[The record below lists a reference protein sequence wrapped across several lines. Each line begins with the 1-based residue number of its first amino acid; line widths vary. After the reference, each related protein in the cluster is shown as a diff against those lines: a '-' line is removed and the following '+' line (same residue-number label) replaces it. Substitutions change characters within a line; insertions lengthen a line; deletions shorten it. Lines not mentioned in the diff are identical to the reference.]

1 MKILKHNWQWKL
13 ASLVIG
19 FFLWSYVMA
28 EVNPSQNL
36 VLRDVNVDVQ
46 LEASEDK
53 EYVISAVEPSTVTI
67 NLVGKRT
74 VLTNF
79 LPSGVSASAV
89 IARKDLKEG
98 TLSVPIKYSLPD
110 NVQLSGES
118 EVRTVSVTLEEVI
131 TKQVDVQPVQVGE
144 LPNDYILEAAV
155 ASPDYVQV
163 KGPRSKVE
171 RVAHLAATVDMS
183 NMTENQT
190 TNVALEVVDA
200 DGKVVEG
207 VTATTNTVN
216 LALSI
221 AKTKEVPLAINLT
234 GTTSDS
240 IRIRRS
246 QVYPNTVQIKG
257 KKEVVDAIESLQTE
271 HVDLSKVT
279 DNLDQQIGVIYPE
292 GVTSVSPDFQTRL
305 TLTVE
310 KKTQKVV
317 EIPYSSI
324 QVTPPEGLTYA
335 FDNPSANVHV
345 TASGFESDLESLTAA
360 RITLKLDLSGL
371 SEGKQRVDLNVKG
384 PEGVEL
390 SPNPSQIGVT
400 IATQ

>member
-36 VLRDVNVDVQ
+36 VLRDVVVDVQ
-46 LEASEDK
+46 LESSGDK
-53 EYVISAVEPSTVTI
+53 EYVISAVEPSSVTM
-67 NLVGKRT
+67 NLVGKRA

-79 LPSGVSASAV
+79 LPTSVSATAV
-89 IARKDLKEG
+89 VSRENLKEG
-98 TLSVPIKYSLPD
+98 TLSVPIKYLLPD
-110 NVQLSGES
+110 NVQLSGDS

-131 TKQVDVQPVQVGE
+131 TKQVNVQPIQIGE
-144 LPNDYILEAAV
+144 LPNDYILEGAA

-171 RVAHLAATVDMS
+171 RVAHLAATVDLS

-216 LALSI
+216 LAINI
-221 AKTKEVPLAINLT
+221 AKTKEVPLVINLT
-234 GTTSDS
+234 GTISDTV
-240 IRIRRS
+240 RIRRS
-246 QVYPNTVQIKG
+246 QVYPTTVQIKG
-257 KKEVVDAIESLQTE
+257 KKEFVDAIESLQTE
-271 HVDLSKVT
+271 RVDLSQVT

-292 GVTSVSPDFQTRL
+292 GVTSVSPDFKTRL

-317 EIPYSSI
+317 EIPYASI
-324 QVTPPEGLTYA
+324 QVTPPEGLSYA
-335 FDNPSANVHV
+335 FDNPAASVHV
-345 TASGFESDLESLTAA
+345 TASGFESDLESLTAG
-360 RITLKLDLSGL
+360 RITLQLDLSAL
-371 SEGKQRVDLNVKG
+371 SEGKQRVDLVVKG
-384 PEGVEL
+384 PEGITL
-390 SPNPSQIGVT
+390 APNPSQIGVT
-400 IATQ
+400 ITPQ